1 MVNFICHIFVLVL
14 HTFLLGK
21 RHQPKLRRPFLI
33 NKFFLHYFCPTFV
46 TCVYSLNEGGLAR
59 ADVFNIWSV
68 YSNLPYKKIYG
79 GKFGHRELLPYLC
92 ETITENPMDQ
102 ETRNR
107 IINTQSKIETLLL
120 NKLKSSETFKFDSYY
135 GKGEV
140 IVKKVKVRSHSSGR
154 PYSLQLEVVYHGTV
168 EKCRWETPQSIGRR
182 RNDEIRNA
190 IAWRDN
196 HIKTLAKVF
205 GISYVEV
212 EKITLKK
219 K

>member
-1 MVNFICHIFVLVL
+1 VLY
-14 HTFLLGK
+14 TFLLGEK
-21 RHQPKLRRPFLI
+21 HQPKLRRPFLI

-68 YSNLPYKKIYG
+68 YSHLPYKKIYEE
-79 GKFGHRELLPYLC
+79 KFGHRELLPYLC
-92 ETITENPMDQ
+92 ETITENHMDQ

-107 IINTQSKIETLLL
+107 IINTQSKIETLLM
-120 NKLKSSETFKFDSYY
+120 NKLKSSEVFKFDSYY
-135 GKGEV
+135 GNGEV
-140 IVKKVKVRSHSSGR
+140 IVKKLKVRSNSNGR
-154 PYSLQLEVVYHGTV
+154 PCTLQVELVYHGTI
-168 EKCRWETPQSIGRR
+168 EKRRWETPQSIGRR

-190 IAWRDN
+190 ISWRDN

-205 GISYVEV
+205 GISYIEV

>member
-1 MVNFICHIFVLVL
+1 VPY
-14 HTFLLGK
+14 TFLLGGK
-21 RHQPKLRRPFLI
+21 HRPKLRRPFLI

-46 TCVYSLNEGGLAR
+46 PCVYSLNEGGLAR

-92 ETITENPMDQ
+92 ETITENPMDEQ
-102 ETRNR
+102 TRTTTKNR
-107 IINTQSKIETLLL
+107 QSKIETLLL

-135 GKGEV
+135 GNGEL
-140 IVKKVKVRSHSSGR
+140 IVKKLRVRSDSFGR
-154 PYSLQLEVVYHGTV
+154 PCSLELELVYHGTV
-168 EKCRWETPQSIGRR
+168 EKRRWETPQSIGRR
-182 RNDEIRNA
+182 RNDEIRNT
-190 IAWRDN
+190 IMWRDN

-205 GISYVEV
+205 GINRIEV

>member
-14 HTFLLGK
+14 YTFLLGEK
-21 RHQPKLRRPFLI
+21 HQPKLRRPFLI

-68 YSNLPYKKIYG
+68 YSHLPYKKIYEE
-79 GKFGHRELLPYLC
+79 KFGHRELLPYLC
-92 ETITENPMDQ
+92 ETITENHMDQ

-107 IINTQSKIETLLL
+107 IINTQSKIETLLM
-120 NKLKSSETFKFDSYY
+120 NKLKSSEVFKFDSYY
-135 GKGEV
+135 GNGEV
-140 IVKKVKVRSHSSGR
+140 IVKKLKVRSNSNGR
-154 PYSLQLEVVYHGTV
+154 PCTLQVELVYHGTI
-168 EKCRWETPQSIGRR
+168 EKRRWETPQSIGRR

-190 IAWRDN
+190 ISWRDN

-205 GISYVEV
+205 GISYIEV